1 MALQPFTGELDPVES
16 NQPSAGLV
24 PFSGKLDESSAPE
37 QGFFPS
43 VFDLAKSGAKST
55 MSAARIAPGVI
66 SGNVEDQAATI
77 ANELATERKD
87 PKELK
92 ELKTAFADVTK
103 KGEAADDFASKARAL
118 GGMLYTVGEQA
129 ITNPKGLVYMTA
141 EQLANM
147 APAILGMLG
156 GAKAGATVGAL
167 GGPAGAITGSVV
179 GGVAGGFAGSAP
191 IEIGSEFVSII
202 GKELGNRK
210 LAPTEANI
218 KSLLS
223 DQNFLEGA
231 LSDARTKGA
240 TTAAIDSAFTVGAG
254 RIATGANRAALAA
267 AQKELGATADAAK
280 IAARAQEIMAA
291 RTLGQ
296 KAITGGKAVGLETV
310 GGGVSEAG
318 GQLAAYGE
326 ADLGEVGMEMLGSLS
341 GAAASVPAAARSVRE
356 SLVPLP
362 KDAEITPVSEAPDTV
377 GPPERQFPEQPQ
389 PQDTSQFLSAEEA
402 RIQKQRQAQEE
413 IDKGTYFAPEGR
425 APVTEEDRVARQE
438 EIQRQLDQEAGF
450 PTEPRPIRSAEYLA
464 TERELRQEEVRRQLD
479 ERAGIPTE
487 PRQPKP
493 ITPEEDAAAQRAAA
507 QVPETDR
514 GYADLFP
521 MDGLQAK
528 QRLAVLRFEAEDQ
541 GLDPLNLVVVPH
553 PRQDGKFA
561 IQALQKYEYTP
572 EMQGNKIV
580 TPTYNAIENYLDT
593 LRNTNTEAAIKF
605 VRDYDE
611 GRLTD
616 EDVRAALE
624 AELRRD
630 VERTRREVATPVDVA
645 TERLQA
651 IREGRVPTEKLPP
664 PREKR
669 RFDFVSPEA
678 VEPVAPPTPPVD
690 TAPITPEKLR
700 ENIARVFD
708 ATQGTESY
716 TGRPGLVAN
725 RNDAL
730 IPAVKSANMES
741 VLDVLENSP
750 SPMYRRI
757 GELSRKLKTTIDL
770 GTKSKMKNAAGQY
783 FYMLDKI
790 LIRPDHANS
799 QHTIAHE
806 LVHAQV
812 YHAVENP
819 NIRQRPV
826 VKKLNDLY
834 TFVKDKAKKENWNFY
849 GITDIHEFNAE
860 AFTNPEFQFFL
871 ANTKYKNTTAWG
883 KFTQYIANLIGIK
896 NDNAFSEFL
905 SLTENLGAPGIGK
918 GKVKRSGSGVISQQ
932 EAAEQAISPVQTQPV
947 QPDQAA
953 PNPKIRTVFQQPAPA
968 ATFTAP
974 TESKFDSLIYALQ
987 DKNVD
992 LLRIQQILNKQG
1004 KDINDEINAYQ
1015 KEMLSHGAIAEQ
1027 EKQFIEKE
1035 LRPIL
1040 MAMKQ
1045 SKITMDELNTY
1056 LHNRHAEERNIQ
1068 MNKVNQIPVF
1078 DANNKPV
1085 LDADGNPVMQTNP
1098 ALVDR
1103 GSGISTENARKY
1115 LAGLDPK
1122 RKAELDKVAADV
1134 DKIIKKTQQVLV
1146 DSGIETQET
1155 VDKWNSTYGSYVPLF
1170 REDQDFVSSNSGM
1183 PTGISAGGGA
1193 SKRATGSTL
1202 DVKDIFESL
1211 VLQREKAIVR
1221 AENNKIGNALF
1232 GLAVE
1237 NPNPKFWLPI
1247 DPNAVDNP
1255 EQTMTN
1261 LADLGV
1267 DPADIQNIMSLIKRP
1282 TINPRTGLV
1291 EVRANPADLRSKNV
1305 ITTRMNGKDMY
1316 IILNEND
1323 PRAKRMV
1330 ESLRNADLDQMN
1342 MVMSAVSKIT
1352 RFIASINTQYNPV
1365 FGIKNFIRDGLGVGV
1380 NLSSTPLRGKQA
1392 QVYRDAWASLPG
1404 IWEYIRADGKD
1415 LTSDTAKLMQQM
1427 KEDGGGIGFR
1437 QMYARAEKDAGVLN
1451 KEMEK
1456 LNRGNVSK
1464 AAYGFVNLLGDFNEV
1479 LENSFR
1485 LSTYKNALDMG
1496 LSREQAA
1503 NLSKN
1508 ISVNFNKTGAS
1519 TRMLGGLFAFLNASI
1534 QGSARL
1540 AQTLASPAGKK
1551 IMLGGVGIG
1560 LVQSLM
1566 LGMAGFG
1573 DDDPPEFVKE
1583 KNFVVPLPD
1592 GTYIAIP
1599 MPPGLLVLPNAGR
1612 LFGEAIFGEKDPYQ
1626 AVAKMTGIFLDAFNP
1641 VGGSDNPLM
1650 MLAPTALDPIVA
1662 VAANK
1667 DAFGR
1672 PISKEDTAMRPT
1684 PGYLRSRESSF
1695 EVTRSLAEFINY
1707 ISGGSDYKKGV
1718 FSPTAD
1724 DIEFLIGQ
1732 ATGGIGRAGMQTAQ
1746 MAANAAVGEE
1756 TAPHKVPLLG
1766 AFYGDTQSDA
1776 NVRSKFFNTMKEINA
1791 ADSGVKKRQDAGQ
1804 PSYDIISESP
1814 VYRFSEAAK
1823 SVNKQIAELNKQKTA
1838 LINRDAPKAD
1848 IRRIE
1853 DTKLRIMQQF
1863 NQMTGR

>member
-1 MALQPFTGELDPVES
+1 MALKPFTGELDAVE
-16 NQPSAGLV
+16 PSESSSGLV
-24 PFSGKLDESSAPE
+24 PFSGKLDEPSAPE

-55 MSAARIAPGVI
+55 LAAARIAPGVI
-66 SGNVEDQAATI
+66 SGNIEDQAGNI

-118 GGMLYTVGEQA
+118 GSMLYTVGEQA

-156 GAKAGATVGAL
+156 GAKAGATVGAI
-167 GGPAGAITGSVV
+167 GGPASAITGSVV

-191 IEIGSEFVSII
+191 IEIGSEFVNII

-254 RIATGANRAALAA
+254 RVVTSAHRAALVA

-280 IAARAQEIMAA
+280 IAARAQEMMAA

-341 GAAASVPAAARSVRE
+341 GSAASVPAAARAVRE
-356 SLVPLP
+356 SVVPLP
-362 KDAEITPVSEAPDTV
+362 KDAEITPLSETPEPI
-377 GPPERQFPEQPQ
+377 GPPEQALPEQPR
-389 PQDTSQFLSAEEA
+389 PQDTSQFLTAEEA
-402 RIQKQRQAQEE
+402 RIQKQRQAQADIDSGRFTPTEE
-413 IDKGTYFAPEGR
+413 R
-425 APVTEEDRVARQE
+425 APVTEEERITRQE
-438 EIQRQLDQEAGF
+438 AVQKELDQEAGF
-450 PTEPRPIRSAEYLA
+450 PTEPRPIRSEEQLA
-464 TERELRQEEVRRQLD
+464 TDRELRQEEVRRQLD

-487 PRQPKP
+487 PRQPTP

-507 QVPETDR
+507 QIPETDR

-521 MDGLQAK
+521 MNSLQAK
-528 QRLAVLRFEAEDQ
+528 QRLAVLRFEAQDQ
-541 GLDPLNLVVVPH
+541 GLDPLNLVAVPH
-553 PRQDGKFA
+553 PRQEGKFA

-605 VRDYDE
+605 VRDYNE

-616 EDVRAALE
+616 EDVRVAME
-624 AELRRD
+624 AEVMRD

-651 IREGRVPTEKLPP
+651 IKEGRVPTEKLPP
-664 PREKR
+664 PRVKR
-669 RFDFVSPEA
+669 FFDQGQSETVG
-678 VEPVAPPTPPVD
+678 PVAPPKPPVEE
-690 TAPITPEKLR
+690 TTITPEQLR
-700 ENIARVFD
+700 QNIGRVFG
-708 ATQGTESY
+708 ATQGIEGY
-716 TGRPGLVAN
+716 TGKPGLVAD
-725 RNDAL
+725 RNDKL
-730 IPAVKSANMES
+730 TPAVKSSKLEN

-750 SPMYRRI
+750 NPMYRRI
-757 GELSRKLKTTIDL
+757 GELSRKLKTTIGV
-770 GTKSKMKNAAGQY
+770 GTKAKMKNAAGQY
-783 FYMLDKI
+783 FIFRDEI
-790 LIRPDHANS
+790 LIRPDHTNS
-799 QHTIAHE
+799 QHTVAHE

-812 YHAVENP
+812 YHAVETP
-819 NIRQRPV
+819 NIRQKPIV
-826 VKKLNDLY
+826 NKLNKLY
-834 TFVKDKAKKENWNFY
+834 SFVKDKAKKEGWNFY

-871 ANTKYKNTTAWG
+871 ANTKYQNTTAWG
-883 KFTQYIANLIGIK
+883 KFTQYIAQLIGIK
-896 NDNAFSEFL
+896 NDNAFTEFL

-918 GKVKRSGSGVISQQ
+918 GRVKMGGSGVISQR
-932 EAAEQAISPVQTQPV
+932 ESEQALPSIQAAQAVK
-947 QPDQAA
+947 PDEVA

-968 ATFTAP
+968 ATFQAP
-974 TESKFDSLIYALQ
+974 TESKFDSLVYALQ
-987 DKNVD
+987 DKNID
-992 LLRIQQILNKQG
+992 LYRIQQLLNKQG
-1004 KDINDEINAYQ
+1004 KNINDEINAYQ
-1015 KEMLSHGAIAEQ
+1015 KEMLSHGAIAEK

-1035 LRPIL
+1035 LRPL
-1040 MAMKQ
+1040 LNAMKE
-1045 SKITMDELNTY
+1045 KNITLADLNAY

-1078 DANNKPV
+1078 DANGKPV
-1085 LDADGNPVMQTNP
+1085 IGANGEPVMQTNP
-1098 ALVDR
+1098 AVLDR
-1103 GSGISTENARKY
+1103 GSGISTDNARKY
-1115 LAGLDPK
+1115 MAELDPK

-1134 DKIIKKTQQVLV
+1134 DKIIKQTQKVLV

-1155 VDKWNSTYGSYVPLF
+1155 VDLWNNTYGFYVPLF
-1170 REDQDFVSSNSGM
+1170 REDQDFVSSNGGM
-1183 PTGISAGGGA
+1183 ATGISAGGGA
-1193 SKRATGSTL
+1193 SKRATGSML
-1202 DVKDIFESL
+1202 DVKDIIESL
-1211 VLQREKAIVR
+1211 VLQREKALVR
-1221 AENNKIGNALF
+1221 AENNKVGNALF

-1247 DPNAVDNP
+1247 NPRAVDNP
-1255 EQTMTN
+1255 ELAMSQ

-1267 DPADIQNIMSLIKRP
+1267 DPADVQNIMSLLKRP

-1305 ITTRMNGKDMY
+1305 ITTRMDGQDMY
-1316 IILNEND
+1316 IIFNEND

-1330 ESLRNADLDQMN
+1330 ESLRNADIDQMN
-1342 MVMSAVSKIT
+1342 MVMSAVSKAT

-1365 FGIKNFIRDGLGVGV
+1365 FGVKNFIRDGLGVGV
-1380 NLSSTPLRGKQA
+1380 NLSSTPLRGKQM
-1392 QVYRDAWASLPG
+1392 QVYRDAWKSLPG
-1404 IWEYIRADGKD
+1404 IWEYLRSDGKD
-1415 LTSDTAKLMQQM
+1415 LTSETAQLMQQM

-1437 QMYARAEKDAGVLN
+1437 QMYSRAEKDASVLV
-1451 KEMEK
+1451 KEMER

-1464 AAYGFVNLLGDFNEV
+1464 AAYGFVNVLGDFNEV

-1485 LSTYKNALDMG
+1485 LATYKNALDMG
-1496 LSREQAA
+1496 LTREQAA

-1519 TRMLGGLFAFLNASI
+1519 TRMLGGLYAFLNASI

-1540 AQTLASPAGKK
+1540 GQTLKGPAGKK
-1551 IMLGGVGIG
+1551 IVFGGIG
-1560 LVQSLM
+1560 LGVVQSLM
-1566 LGMAGFG
+1566 LGMAGFEE
-1573 DDDPPEFVKE
+1573 DDPSEFIKQ
-1583 KNFVVPLPD
+1583 KNFIIPLLD
-1592 GTYIAIP
+1592 GTYVAIP
-1599 MPPGLLVLPNAGR
+1599 MPPGLLILPNAGR
-1612 LFGEAIFGEKDPYQ
+1612 LFGEAIFGDKSPYE
-1626 AVAKMTGIFLDAFNP
+1626 AVAKMTGVFIDAFNP
-1641 VGGSDNPLM
+1641 VGGSENSLM
-1650 MLAPTALDPIVA
+1650 MMAPTVLDPIA
-1662 VAANK
+1662 AIAANK

-1672 PISKEDTAMRPT
+1672 PISKEDTPMRPT

-1695 EVTRSLAEFINY
+1695 EVTKSIAEFINY
-1707 ISGGSDYKKGV
+1707 ASGGSDYKKGV

-1724 DIEFLIGQ
+1724 DIEYLIGQ
-1732 ATGGIGRAGMQTAQ
+1732 VTGGVGRSGLQTAQ
-1746 MAANAAVGEE
+1746 MAANAATGEE

-1766 AFYGDTQSDA
+1766 SFYGDTQSDA
-1776 NVRSKFFNTMKEINA
+1776 NVRSKFFNTMKQINEVT
-1791 ADSGVKKRQDAGQ
+1791 SGVKRRQDTGQ
-1804 PSYDIISESP
+1804 PSYDIISENP
-1814 VYRFSEAAK
+1814 VYRYSDLAK
-1823 SVNKQIAELNKQKTA
+1823 SVNKDITELNKQKTA
-1838 LINRDAPKAD
+1838 MINRNAPQSD

-1853 DTKLRIMQQF
+1853 DAKLRIMQRF
-1863 NQMTGR
+1863 NEVTSR